1 MQSSTDVWRVVS
13 TYTNDVTVDMARRSS
28 SEYYAITTSP
38 AMSVLNVTAGGRSYL
53 RIESSADTAGLP
65 ESVRGSL
72 NSWFALPEGRIYMQP
87 TFAEFMKTFELDGT
101 AVPSGARSWT
111 LSGSTHGVQSVHSD
125 EQNRVS
131 EIAATTAK
139 LVVSYE
145 ATSIPTV
152 TESTPIAVEQ
162 AQTLLND
169 ASNYQYNA
177 KQKP

>member
-1 MQSSTDVWRVVS
+1 
-13 TYTNDVTVDMARRSS
+13 
-28 SEYYAITTSP
+28 
-38 AMSVLNVTAGGRSYL
+38 
-53 RIESSADTAGLP
+53 
-65 ESVRGSL
+65 
-72 NSWFALPEGRIYMQP
+72 
-87 TFAEFMKTFELDGT
+87 
-101 AVPSGARSWT
+101 
-111 LSGSTHGVQSVHSD
+111 VQSVHSD